1 MTRPLL
7 GLLALTTVLVIGCG
21 STPEGDPNP
30 PATPIKPAP
39 VTTGGTSAATAT
51 PTPDGTKPAES
62 KPTESKLTV
71 PGINPPAPT
80 GGTGVTSGETKAGEV
95 APKKPGPDPVSP
107 TSGQGQ

>member
-30 PATPIKPAP
+30 PATAVKPAP
-39 VTTGGTSAATAT
+39 VTTGGASATAT
-51 PTPDGTKPAES
+51 TAPGSVPEGG

-95 APKKPGPDPVSP
+95 APKKPGPDPVDP
-107 TSGQGQ
+107 TSGQGL

>member
-7 GLLALTTVLVIGCG
+7 GLLALTTVLVVGCG

-30 PATPIKPAP
+30 PATAVKPAP
-39 VTTGGTSAATAT
+39 VTTGGASAAAT
-51 PTPDGTKPAES
+51 TTTTPAPEGG

-71 PGINPPAPT
+71 PGINPAPT
-80 GGTGVTSGETKAGEV
+80 GGTGITSGETKAGEV
-95 APKKPGPDPVSP
+95 APKKPGPDPVAP